1 MDKISHFFVFGKNHI
16 RCFEDT
22 DLFEQILCRICF
34 DPHCQIMRGLK
45 KNTDCDTI
53 IDEQNKEV
61 TSKSLWNEA
70 DVKLCFLSEVEWIAF
85 YRQILCI
92 P

>member
-1 MDKISHFFVFGKNHI
+1 MDKISHFFAFGNNHI

-34 DPHCQIMRGLK
+34 DPHCQIMWGLK
-45 KNTDCDTI
+45 NKTDCDTI

-61 TSKSLWNEA
+61 TSKSEFSINRGKEYANKIRELMRN
-70 DVKLCFLSEVEWIAF
+70 
-85 YRQILCI
+85 
-92 P
+92 